1 MNSQNAAQ
9 YLPLVKALAEGKTIQ
24 MNAGN
29 KNSPDWDDL
38 HGGSIIFGDE
48 PSFYRIKPE
57 RKTITGF
64 VNVYPGDIGTSIHR
78 DKDLA
83 KIGGSPRR
91 IACVP
96 ITITYEEGEG
106 L

>member
-1 MNSQNAAQ
+1 MNKENAAQ
-9 YLPLVKALAEGKTIQ
+9 YLPLVKALAEGKQLQINPYGEQWIDT
-24 MNAGN
+24 
-29 KNSPDWDDL
+29 NSNIDFV
-38 HGGSIIFGDE
+38 HS

-64 VNVYPGDIGTSIHR
+64 VNVYPETFEPMLYLTKEKAHSN
-78 DKDLA
+78 A
-83 KIGGSPRR
+83 AGSPRR

-96 ITITYEEGEG
+96 VTITYEEGEG

>member
-1 MNSQNAAQ
+1 MNKENAAQ

-24 MNAGN
+24 HVFENE
-29 KNSPDWDDL
+29 WIDL
-38 HGGSIIFGDE
+38 PSIIFNQPVE
-48 PSFYRIKPE
+48 FYRIKPE
-57 RKTITGF
+57 RKTITRF
-64 VNVYPGDIGTSIHR
+64 VNVYPGDIVTSIHR

-83 KIGGSPRR
+83 RIGGSPRR

-96 ITITYEEGEG
+96 VTITYEEGEG